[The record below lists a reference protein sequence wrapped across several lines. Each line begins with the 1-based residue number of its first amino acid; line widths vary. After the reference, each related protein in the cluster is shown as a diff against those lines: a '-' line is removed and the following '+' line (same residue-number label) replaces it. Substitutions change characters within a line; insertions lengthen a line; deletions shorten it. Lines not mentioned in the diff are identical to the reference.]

1 MLLVLVYVTRNSDQL
16 FYYQNKNDTLEG
28 YIFLLLVLD
37 LCFGFES
44 RVSTVAL
51 LNFRGR
57 EATLSRA

>member
-1 MLLVLVYVTRNSDQL
+1 MLLVLVYVTR
-16 FYYQNKNDTLEG
+16 KEGTLES
-28 YIFLLLVLD
+28 YIFSLLVLD

-57 EATLSRA
+57 EAILSRA